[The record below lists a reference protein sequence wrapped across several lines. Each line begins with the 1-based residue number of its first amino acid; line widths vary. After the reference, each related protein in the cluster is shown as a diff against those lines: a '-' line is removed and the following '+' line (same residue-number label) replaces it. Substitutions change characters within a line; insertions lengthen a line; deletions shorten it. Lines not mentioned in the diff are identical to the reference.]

1 MKILLVDDHVI
12 VRQGLKQILADEYP
26 AARFCEA
33 GTVSEALQ
41 QVRKE
46 PWDIMLLDLT
56 LPGRGGLDAL
66 GEFKEAQPRL
76 PILVLSMHPEAD
88 FAVRVLKA
96 GASGYLTKQSA
107 AEELLGAIK
116 KALAGGRYVTASL
129 AERLAADLAGHSA
142 VNPHED
148 LSPREYQTLLL
159 LAGGKSVKEIGATI
173 GISGKTV
180 STYRARIL
188 EKLRLKSNVEL
199 ARYAIQHRLIE

>member
-1 MKILLVDDHVI
+1 MKILLVDDHVV

-26 AARFCEA
+26 KAAFGEA
-33 GTVSEALQ
+33 GTVADALQ
-41 QVRKE
+41 RVHKE
-46 PWDIMLLDLT
+46 TWDIMLLDLT

-96 GASGYLTKQSA
+96 GAAGYLTKQSA
-107 AEELLGAIK
+107 AEELLGAVK
-116 KALAGGRYVTASL
+116 KTLDGGRYVTASL
-129 AERLAADLAGHSA
+129 AERLAADISGQSPAT
-142 VNPHED
+142 PHDD

-159 LAGGKSVKEIGATI
+159 LAAGKSVKEIGAVV